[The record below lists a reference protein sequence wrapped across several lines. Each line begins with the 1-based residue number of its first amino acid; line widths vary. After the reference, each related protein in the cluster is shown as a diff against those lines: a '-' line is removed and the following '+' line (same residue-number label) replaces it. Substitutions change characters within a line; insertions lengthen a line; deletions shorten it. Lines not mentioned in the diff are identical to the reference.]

1 MRIEKDIIKQ
11 TYARRI
17 AGKEALVVV
26 DYAGL
31 SSEAFNR
38 LRRETAREGAGCL
51 VVKNLIFRRLLA
63 ELGWEELGPQFSG
76 QTSIFYS
83 DRELPALLK
92 AIYEF
97 QKDRGVPRP
106 KGAYWLGSFFA
117 GDDLNRLA
125 TLPAREELL
134 SQVCRAIQ
142 GPLRGL
148 VGTLNGVLSSLVG
161 TVAAIRDQKS
171 G

>member
-1 MRIEKDIIKQ
+1 MRVEKDIIRKS
-11 TYARRI
+11 YARRI

-26 DYAGL
+26 DYTGL
-31 SSEAFNR
+31 PSEAFNR
-38 LRRETAREGAGCL
+38 LRREAAREGVGCL
-51 VVKNLIFRRLLA
+51 VVKNLIFRRLLS
-63 ELGWEELGPQFSG
+63 ELGWEELAAFFSG

-83 DRELPALLK
+83 DGALPPLLK
-92 AIYEF
+92 AIYDF
-97 QKDRGVPRP
+97 QKDQGAPRP

-125 TLPAREELL
+125 ALPAREELL
-134 SQVCRAIQ
+134 AQVCRAIQ

-161 TVAAIRDQKS
+161 TVVAIRDKKS